1 MHVKKQQQGFVLILA
16 LVMLSVLTIIG
27 VSSMSRSNMELRA
40 AANVKQHLDAYNA
53 VQSMLEYAVSK
64 DAEVVIDFQTTD
76 TTPQPPVDYP
86 DVSVNASATA
96 AYIGC
101 GPGFGSSLEEG
112 KGFGYGFFI
121 IQGDGTN
128 VTTTSSSSQR
138 QGVRYPSAAC

>member
-1 MHVKKQQQGFVLILA
+1 MHVKQQQGFVLILA

-53 VQSMLEYAVSK
+53 VQSMLEYTVSK

-76 TTPQPPVDYP
+76 ITPQPPVDYP
-86 DVSVNASATA
+86 DVSVKASATA
-96 AYIGC
+96 AYVGC
-101 GPGFGSSLEEG
+101 ISGLGSSLEEG
-112 KGFGYGFFI
+112 RGFGYGHFI

-128 VTTTSSSSQR
+128 TTTTSSSSQR